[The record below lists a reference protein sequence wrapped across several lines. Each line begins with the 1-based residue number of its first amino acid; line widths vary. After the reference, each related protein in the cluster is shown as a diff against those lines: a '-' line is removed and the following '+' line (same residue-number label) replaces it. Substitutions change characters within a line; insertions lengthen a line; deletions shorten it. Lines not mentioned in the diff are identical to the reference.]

1 MKQNFDYLDGLRGLA
16 AIVVMMSHT
25 NQYFGLWASHTY
37 LAVDVFFILSGFV
50 IAHAYDA
57 KIVSGALSFAGF
69 VKRRVFR
76 LYPSFIFSLALA
88 CVLLAITYALKGQNA
103 IAHSVFVF
111 ASTSLFVPLALGSS
125 AMLFAINSPYWSLF
139 FEFIV
144 NFVYA
149 KFRPLLSLNNIY
161 ALIAVSAVFVA
172 ISALNHNGL
181 NVGFKSSVD
190 HVIAGFS
197 RAFFGIFLGLVL
209 YLHRDRL
216 LNRLPRINPAWP
228 TLAVV
233 ALLMLP
239 QAGNF
244 NALFELALV
253 FVAFPMLIVMAS
265 RYRETRLKPALISLG
280 LLSYPLYVIH
290 YPIAKFIKFMIE
302 RHELQ
307 TLVNALYP
315 LPGIFIITLMI
326 TLSIM
331 VVRFIETP
339 GRVKLHSAW
348 NALRN

>member
-16 AIVVMMSHT
+16 AIVVMMSHA
-25 NQYFGLWASHTY
+25 NEYFGLWPSHPY

-57 KIVSGALSFAGF
+57 KIISGALSFASF

-88 CVLLAITYALKGQNA
+88 CVLLVVTYAIKGQNA
-103 IAHSVFVF
+103 IAHSIFVF
-111 ASTSLFVPLALGSS
+111 ASTSLFIPLAIGSS

-161 ALIAVSAVFVA
+161 TLIAVSAVFVA

-181 NVGFKSSVD
+181 NVGFKSSID
-190 HVIAGFS
+190 HLVAGFS

-209 YLHRDRL
+209 YLHRDKL

-228 TLAVV
+228 TLTVI
-233 ALLMLP
+233 ALLTLP
-239 QAGNF
+239 RAGNF
-244 NALFELALV
+244 NALLELALV
-253 FVAFPMLIVMAS
+253 FVAFPLLIVMAS
-265 RYRETRLKPALISLG
+265 RHHETRLKSALLTLG
-280 LLSYPLYVIH
+280 LVSYPLYVIH
-290 YPIAKFIKFMIE
+290 YPIAKFIRFLIE
-302 RHELQ
+302 RHELHSS
-307 TLVNALYP
+307 VNALYP
-315 LPGIFIITLMI
+315 LPGIMMIALML
-326 TLSIM
+326 TLSM
-331 VVRFIETP
+331 MAVQFVETP
-339 GRVKLHSAW
+339 SRAKLHSAW
-348 NALRN
+348 NALRV